1 MWKVGSELQSTT
13 LDPVDP
19 LDLSGSTGS
28 AGVCKS
34 RDSFEA
40 VLIIMVILFKR
51 LTPPKL
57 GSGERLTP
65 LKGGQSLTRNSF
77 FKKNIDNSS
86 RLSNKSGW
94 KFVVLGMNGD
104 AVARNGPIL
113 WENEAV
119 GSRKVFRYLWGLWEA
134 I

>member
-19 LDLSGSTGS
+19 LDLSGS

-34 RDSFEA
+34 RVSFEA

-77 FKKNIDNSS
+77 VKKNIDKSS
-86 RLSNKSGW
+86 RLSNKSG
-94 KFVVLGMNGD
+94 
-104 AVARNGPIL
+104 
-113 WENEAV
+113 
-119 GSRKVFRYLWGLWEA
+119 
-134 I
+134 